1 MFREGYGK
9 NHLQRRRALYF
20 ELSSHIAQI
29 DNAQLCSLFDNSTA
43 HAGWGRH
50 HTLVMGQSKIF
61 VKRIPVTNIEY
72 DNLFSTKN
80 LYDLP
85 MYYHYGVGSAGFGV
99 FRELLTHIK
108 TTNWVLAGAIAT
120 FPLMYH
126 YRIIP
131 ISGARADVD
140 LERHKRYVEYWGDNA
155 NVGRYLLDRA
165 NANYE
170 AVLFLEHIPHTVVT
184 WLRENPR
191 KIHRVIADM
200 RTTITFLR
208 NHGILHLD
216 SHFFNVL
223 ADGQRCYL
231 TDFGLVLDKS
241 FALTQAEQL
250 FYKKNIYYDYGQ
262 LSWGL
267 GCHLVGMYR
276 RLPDA
281 DKNRVAESIGLSEKA
296 RFEEEMRRLLDK
308 IDEIHANRMMK
319 LDGRFVTSLRKYR
332 PLIRL
337 MNDFY
342 SDLQQNNKKDTRFK
356 HTKLQRLLK
365 EAGFLANVKI

>member
-1 MFREGYGK
+1 MLYLIIKEMAK
-9 NHLQRRRALYF
+9 NHLQRRRKLYF
-20 ELSSHIAQI
+20 ELSSHLAQI
-29 DNAQLCSLFDNSTA
+29 DHAELCSLLDNSKA
-43 HAGWGRH
+43 HGGWGKH
-50 HTLVMGQSKIF
+50 HTITIGKSKVF
-61 VKRIPVTNIEY
+61 VKRIPLTNVEY

-99 FRELLTHIK
+99 FRELVTHIK

-131 ISGARADVD
+131 FSGTRADVD
-140 LERHKRYVEYWGDNA
+140 LERHKRYVEYWGNNV

-170 AVLFLEHIPHTVVT
+170 AVLFLEYIPYTMAT
-184 WLRENPR
+184 WLQEYPR

-200 RTTITFLR
+200 RDTITFLR
-208 NHGILHLD
+208 NHGIIHLD
-216 SHFFNVL
+216 AHFFNVVT
-223 ADGQRCYL
+223 DGKRFYL

-250 FYKKNIYYDYGQ
+250 FYQQNTYYDYGQ

-267 GCHLVGMYR
+267 GCHFVEMYWN
-276 RLPDA
+276 LPDA
-281 DKNRVAESIGLSEKA
+281 DRNRIAERIGLSEES
-296 RFEEEMRRLLDK
+296 RFEEQMSSLIDN
-308 IDEIHANRMMK
+308 IDEIQVDFQ
-319 LDGRFVTSLRKYR
+319 LDRRFVASLRKYR
-332 PLIRL
+332 PLILL

-342 SDLQQNNKKDTRFK
+342 LELKKNNKKDTRLN
-356 HTKLQRLLK
+356 HTKLRRLLK
-365 EAGFLANVKI
+365 ETGFISNR